1 MSSPILPVDG
11 PLDPSSPSPIPPV
24 ATSADGAGAFVAEL
38 AVGANAL
45 SIAAHRGAPPQ
56 EVLEQI
62 AAAARIEETLRADGQ
77 RLRFCTAPGQPTTI
91 ELDERGGEVC
101 RTLSVGEAL
110 DIATGAA
117 TR

>member
-1 MSSPILPVDG
+1 MNSPILPVDG
-11 PLDPSSPSPIPPV
+11 PLDLSSPSPIPPA
-24 ATSADGAGAFVAEL
+24 ATPAGDVGAFVAEL

-45 SIAAHRGAPPQ
+45 SITAHRGAPPQ
-56 EVLEQI
+56 EVLDQI
-62 AAAARIEETLRADGQ
+62 AAAARIEQTLRADGQ

-91 ELDERGGEVC
+91 ELDERGGEVS
-101 RTLSVGEAL
+101 RTLSAGEAL